1 MLCCC
6 LFSQT
11 KQGDCAVQEYG
22 FSEEDSFLT
31 PPKSGLDTNVKFLA
45 IADLGQAE
53 VDNSFEQ
60 VEMTA
65 SVNTTKRLAT
75 ETDYHQLLIHNGDIS
90 YARGFQSV
98 WDA

>member
-1 MLCCC
+1 M
-6 LFSQT
+6 
-11 KQGDCAVQEYG
+11 
-22 FSEEDSFLT
+22 T
-31 PPKSGLDTNVKFLA
+31 PPVPSAEASVKFLA

-60 VEMTA
+60 VGMTA
-65 SVNTTKRLAT
+65 SLNTTQRLAT
-75 ETDYHQLLIHNGDIS
+75 ELDYHQLLIHNGDIS

>member
-1 MLCCC
+1 M
-6 LFSQT
+6 
-11 KQGDCAVQEYG
+11 A
-22 FSEEDSFLT
+22 
-31 PPKSGLDTNVKFLA
+31 PPEPGTGASVKFLA

-65 SVNTTKRLAT
+65 AINTTKRLAT
-75 ETDYHQLLIHNGDIS
+75 ELDYHQLLIHNGDIS

>member
-1 MLCCC
+1 M
-6 LFSQT
+6 
-11 KQGDCAVQEYG
+11 
-22 FSEEDSFLT
+22 T
-31 PPKSGLDTNVKFLA
+31 PPEPGADTSVRFLA

-53 VDNSFEQ
+53 IDNSFEQ

-65 SVNTTKRLAT
+65 SVNTSRGLAT
-75 ETDYHQLLIHNGDIS
+75 ELEYHQLLIHNGDIS